1 MKTTTPRRR
10 FLRQTAALLPAAGL
24 TGLIAEALARG
35 NDPQQQG
42 IRKLSGE
49 VRVNGQAAT
58 VGTLVKPGD
67 TVTTGKGSEAI
78 YVIGQDAYL
87 QRESSSVTFAKDVL
101 RIISGKL
108 LSVFGRG
115 NKDINVPTATIGI
128 RGTGCYI
135 ETEGEGS
142 KAKTYFCLCYG
153 TAEVTPTAAPAQ
165 KETITTRHHDK
176 PHWIHNDASMPRSM
190 VAAGVI
196 NHTDAELEMLE
207 ALVGRLPPFMDSY
220 GGGGYR
226 Y

>member
-1 MKTTTPRRR
+1 MKTARRR
-10 FLRQTAALLPAAGL
+10 FLQHTAVLLPAAGL
-24 TGLIAEALARG
+24 SGLIAEALARG
-35 NDPQQQG
+35 SDPQQQG
-42 IRKLSGE
+42 MRKLSGD
-49 VRVNGQAAT
+49 VRVNGQAAA

-67 TVTTGKGSEAI
+67 TVVTGKGAEAI

-115 NKDINVPTATIGI
+115 DKQIKVPTATIGI

-135 ETEGEGS
+135 ETEGEGKQA
-142 KAKTYFCLCYG
+142 KAYFCLCYG

-176 PHWIHNDASMPRSM
+176 PHWIHNDPAMPRSM

-196 NHTDAELEMLE
+196 NHSDAELEMLE

-220 GGGGYR
+220 GSNR

>member
-1 MKTTTPRRR
+1 MKTPRRR
-10 FLRQTAALLPAAGL
+10 FLQQTAALLPAAGL
-24 TGLIAEALARG
+24 SGMIADALARG
-35 NDPQQQG
+35 TDPREQG
-42 IRKLSGE
+42 LRKLNGD
-49 VRVNGQAAT
+49 VRVNGQAGS
-58 VGTLVKPGD
+58 VGMLVKPGD
-67 TVTTGKGSEAI
+67 TVTTGKGAEAI

-87 QRESSSVTFAKDVL
+87 QRESTSVTFAKDVL

-115 NKDINVPTATIGI
+115 DKNINVPTATIGI

-135 ETEGEGS
+135 EAEGEGS

-153 TAEVTPTAAPAQ
+153 TAEVTPSAAPTQ

-176 PHWIHNDASMPRSM
+176 PHWIHNDPAMPRSM

-207 ALVGRLPPFMDSY
+207 ALVGRLPPFMENY
-220 GGGGYR
+220 GGGYR

>member
-1 MKTTTPRRR
+1 MKTPRRR
-10 FLRQTAALLPAAGL
+10 FLQQTAVLLPAAGL
-24 TGLIAEALARG
+24 SGLIAEALARG
-35 NDPQQQG
+35 NDPRQQG
-42 IRKLSGE
+42 MRKVSGE
-49 VRVNGQAAT
+49 VTVNGQSAV

-67 TVTTGKGSEAI
+67 TVVTGKGSEAI
-78 YVIGQDAYL
+78 YVVGQDAYL
-87 QRESSSVTFAKDVL
+87 QRGATSVAFTKDVL

-115 NKDINVPTATIGI
+115 DKNINVPTATIGI

-153 TAEVTPTAAPAQ
+153 SAEVTPTAAPAQ
-165 KETITTRHHDK
+165 KETLTTRHHDK
-176 PHWIHNDASMPRSM
+176 PHWIHNDPAMPRSM

-207 ALVGRLPPFMDSY
+207 ALVGRLPPFADSY
-220 GGGGYR
+220 GGYR

>member
-1 MKTTTPRRR
+1 MKIARRR
-10 FLRQTAALLPAAGL
+10 FLKQSATLLPAAGL
-24 TGLIAEALARG
+24 SGLIAEALARG
-35 NDPQQQG
+35 SDPQQQG
-42 IRKLSGE
+42 VRKLSGD
-49 VRVNGQAAT
+49 VRVNGQSAT

-67 TVTTGKGSEAI
+67 TVVTGKGAEAI

-87 QRESSSVTFAKDVL
+87 QRESTSVTFAKDVL

-115 NKDINVPTATIGI
+115 DKNINVPTATIGI

-142 KAKTYFCLCYG
+142 RAKTYFCLCYG
-153 TAEVTPTAAPAQ
+153 TAEVTPSAAPAQ

-176 PHWIHNDASMPRSM
+176 PHWIHNDPAMPRSM

-207 ALVGRLPPFMDSY
+207 ALVGRLPPFVDSY
-220 GGGGYR
+220 SGYR

>member
-1 MKTTTPRRR
+1 MKPKRRR
-10 FLRQTAALLPAAGL
+10 FLQQSVVLLPAAGL
-24 TGLIAEALARG
+24 SGLIAEALARG
-35 NDPQQQG
+35 QDPRLQG
-42 IRKLSGE
+42 MHKVSGD
-49 VRVNGQAAT
+49 VRVNGQPAT

-67 TVTTGKGSEAI
+67 TVTTGKGAEAI

-87 QRESSSVTFAKDVL
+87 QRESSSVAFTKQVL

-115 NKDINVPTATIGI
+115 DKQINVPTATIGI

-142 KAKTYFCLCYG
+142 KARTYFCLCYG
-153 TAEVTPTAAPAQ
+153 TADVTPLAAPQQ
-165 KETITTRHHDK
+165 KESITTRHHDK
-176 PHWIHNDASMPRSM
+176 PHWIHNDPAMPRSM

-207 ALVGRLPPFMDSY
+207 ALVGRLPPFADSY
-220 GGGGYR
+220 GGYR

>member
-1 MKTTTPRRR
+1 MKTARRR
-10 FLRQTAALLPAAGL
+10 FLQHSAVLLPAAGL
-24 TGLIAEALARG
+24 SGLIADALARG

-42 IRKLSGE
+42 MRKLSGD

-67 TVTTGKGSEAI
+67 TVTTGKGAEAV

-115 NKDINVPTATIGI
+115 DKQINVPTATIGI

-135 ETEGEGS
+135 EAEGEGS

-153 TAEVTPTAAPAQ
+153 TAEVTPSAAPAQ

-176 PHWIHNDASMPRSM
+176 PHWIHNDPGMPRSM

-207 ALVGRLPPFMDSY
+207 ALVGRLPPFVDSY
-220 GGGGYR
+220 GSGGYR